1 MDSELKSLLDI
12 LIGKIEGLQTTVTG
26 LQATV
31 EDLQGTVGGLQ
42 TDVQDIKTTQ
52 QDIKTTQKII
62 LTRLDGMD
70 KRFEDQSRVLAA
82 LIPNRIAA
90 VPAAE

>member
-1 MDSELKSLLDI
+1 MDPELKSLLDI
-12 LIGKIEGLQTTVTG
+12 LTGKIEGLQTTVG
-26 LQATV
+26 G
-31 EDLQGTVGGLQ
+31 LQGTVGGLQ
-42 TDVQDIKTTQ
+42 ADMHDIKVTQ
-52 QDIKTTQKII
+52 TVI